1 MPRLS
6 VTSPDALVRGY
17 AAATGWA
24 AALLVAVAVVS
35 LVLLRPSSK
44 ESECQSG

>member
-6 VTSPDALVRGY
+6 VTRPDALVRGY

-24 AALLVAVAVVS
+24 AALLVAVVS